1 MNLYVI
7 RDWELHYEKAQSR
20 QVGRV
25 SWVSLP
31 VKHDGLGF
39 RRLMTRPDGIGMYGA
54 WVLIV
59 QVAAKCTVRGRLADE
74 KGRPLSAGDLSLKTG
89 APSSVFEEALN
100 LFSSEEI
107 GWLDASNWERADS
120 VPIVSLTGQDSTG
133 QNSTRESA
141 PADAGY
147 PQDLLDWLA
156 WWNRLRD
163 KSLVPCGVDETTPSG
178 AILKAWKRT
187 ERLPAVRRMLSDRAA
202 IEEAIEDSG
211 FCREGWFRLEKLF
224 GAKNRDGEYIVRKL
238 LDGGYRNGSQ
248 KSSERPMLD
257 PSIFGAPQ

>member
-74 KGRPLSAGDLSLKTG
+74 KGKPLSAGDLSLKTG
-89 APSSVFEEALN
+89 APSSVFEDALN
-100 LFSSEEI
+100 LFASEEI
-107 GWLDASNWERADS
+107 GWLEVKHWERADS
-120 VPIVSLTGQDSTG
+120 VHIGSLTGQYKTG
-133 QNSTRESA
+133 QNNTEESA
-141 PADAGY
+141 PPDGGC
-147 PQDLLDWLA
+147 PQVLLDWLA
-156 WWNRLRD
+156 WWNQLRD
-163 KSLVPCGVDETTPSG
+163 QSLVPCGVDARTPS
-178 AILKAWKRT
+178 AAVLKAWKKT
-187 ERLPAVRRMLSDRAA
+187 ERLPSVRKMLADRPA
-202 IEEAIEDSG
+202 IEEAIRESG

-224 GAKNRDGEYIVRKL
+224 GAKNRDGEYILRKL
-238 LDGGYRNGSQ
+238 LDGGYRNSSR
-248 KSSERPMLD
+248 KSDERPVLD
-257 PSIFGAPQ
+257 ANAF